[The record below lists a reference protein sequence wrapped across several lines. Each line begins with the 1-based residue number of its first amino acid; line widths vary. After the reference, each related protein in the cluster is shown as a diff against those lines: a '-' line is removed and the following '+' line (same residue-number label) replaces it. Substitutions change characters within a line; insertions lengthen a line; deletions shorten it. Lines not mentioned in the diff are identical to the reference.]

1 MNSESIVID
10 SLINNEQYIRK
21 VLPYL
26 KEDYFTNLENKLIYN
41 AVRSFF
47 TEYGS
52 VPSAQAVK
60 HIVDSRTDIDENTLK
75 ACVEI
80 IDKSSTVAQNME
92 WLVKT
97 TEQFC
102 KDRALYNAIKASISI
117 VDDPRKEKGVLPQ
130 IFSDA
135 LAISFDSD
143 LGHDYLDD
151 VEERFE
157 YYNNKENRIPFHI
170 DVLNQA
176 TNGGVLRKTL
186 NLWLAGT
193 NVGKAENVNTI
204 IKTPQG
210 YRRFGDLMPG
220 DLVFGSNGRATLVTG
235 TFPQGVQDLY
245 QITFLDGRTVEC
257 NLEHLW
263 NVIDNTGAFNRQKTL
278 TVKQMIERISKGK
291 KKNSKMFISLAK
303 PLFYP
308 TRPLD
313 CKVNPYILGL
323 MLGDG
328 CFKNGTFSSADTQL
342 HKAFI
347 ETGYQTQK
355 LNLYDYRIYG
365 IRKDLQSIGLNHELS
380 HEKFIPDQYQHSTI
394 SDREALLQ
402 GLIDTDGHV
411 SNCGNISYSTSSKQ
425 LALDIIQLVHGLGG
439 IASINR
445 EYIPVYAYKKQ
456 KRNGKLHYR
465 VDIRLNTDYVVAA
478 RLERK
483 RNLILSKKKKTDKL
497 LIKKIEKIG
506 LAEQMCISV
515 AAQDHLYL
523 TKNCIVTHNTMLLCD
538 IAANYLLSGLNV
550 MYFTLEVSE
559 MEIAKRIDA
568 NLVDVGLD
576 EIETIPKELFLR
588 RIAQIRSR
596 ASTGRIKIK
605 EYPSSSASI
614 LEFEHHLNEL
624 KLKENF
630 VPDVI
635 CIDYLTITAS
645 SRLKPGSV
653 NSYTYYKAVAEEL
666 RALNQKFNSIGW
678 SAMQMNR
685 TGFADS
691 DAGLADAS
699 DSFGVPMTADW
710 MCAVIETEE
719 LVALRQ
725 LLFKQEKSRYSNKD
739 NMRRFVTGIDKLKQK
754 MFDVDQTAQDDLM
767 EDKPLMDNTTFGHE
781 DNERGK
787 KRRKG
792 GGAPKGFGGFKF

>member
-117 VDDPRKEKGVLPQ
+117 VDDSRKEKGVLPQ

-151 VEERFE
+151 AEERFE

-193 NVGKAENVNTI
+193 NVGKAENVDSVI
-204 IKTPQG
+204 LTPSG
-210 YRRFGDLMPG
+210 YCRFGDLLPG
-220 DLVFGSNGRATLVTG
+220 DYVFGSDGKPTRVNG
-235 TFPQGVQDLY
+235 TFPQGLQDLY
-245 QITFLDGRTVEC
+245 QIVFQDGRTVEC
-257 NLEHLW
+257 NAEHLW
-263 NVIDNTGAFNRQKTL
+263 NVIDNTGTFNRPKTL
-278 TVKQMIERISKGK
+278 TTQQMKTRIENGK
-291 KKNSKMFISLAK
+291 KKNSKMFIPLAK
-303 PLFYP
+303 PLFYLS
-308 TRPLD
+308 RPEK
-313 CKVNPYILGL
+313 CKVDPYILGL

-328 CFKNGTFSSADTQL
+328 CFKQGTFTTCEEQL
-342 HKAFI
+342 VEEFVKA
-347 ETGYQTQK
+347 GYKTRK
-355 LNLYDYRIYG
+355 LNRYDYRIYG
-365 IRKDLQSIGLNHELS
+365 IRKHLQSIDFDQELS
-380 HEKFIPDQYQHSTI
+380 CEKSIPEQYQYSTI
-394 SDREALLQ
+394 ADREALLQ
-402 GLIDTDGHV
+402 GLIDTDGYV
-411 SNCGNISYSTSSKQ
+411 SKHGNIFYSTSSKQ
-425 LALDIIQLVHGLGG
+425 LALDVIRLVHNLGG
-439 IASINR
+439 IAKIGR
-445 EYIPVYAYKKQ
+445 EYFPYYTYKTQ
-456 KRNGKLHYR
+456 KKKGKLHYR
-465 VDIRLNTDYVVAA
+465 VDIRLNTDHIIAA
-478 RLERK
+478 KLDRK
-483 RNLILSKKKKTDKL
+483 RKLILSKKKKTNKIA
-497 LIKKIEKIG
+497 IKSIIKIG
-506 LAEQMCISV
+506 KANQMCISV
-515 AAQDHLYL
+515 AAEDSLYL

-568 NLVDVGLD
+568 NLIDVGLD

-588 RIAQIRSR
+588 RIAQVRNR

-739 NMRRFVTGIDKLKQK
+739 SMRRFVTGIDKLKQK

-787 KRRKG
+787 KRRRG